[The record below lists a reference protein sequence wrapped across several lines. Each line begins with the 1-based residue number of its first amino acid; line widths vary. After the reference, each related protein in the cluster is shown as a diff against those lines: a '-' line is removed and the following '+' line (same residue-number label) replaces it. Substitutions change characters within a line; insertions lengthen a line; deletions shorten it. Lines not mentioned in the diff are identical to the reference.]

1 MAPTGI
7 DLFCGLGGLSLAM
20 KQAGVT
26 PILGVDVWSEAVSVY
41 KKNFPRA
48 DAAQGDLSAKPFR
61 DALVD
66 RWRGKASLV
75 VGGVPCQSFSSRNI
89 RTRTGSK
96 LPFHFVDLAAR
107 LEPDFVLMEEVPGLA
122 SMLHSPRKTYAQA
135 LVDAFRR
142 RGYSAEYRV
151 LNAADHGVAQSRRR
165 LFMVARRGA
174 HASVFPDVKKSPR
187 IPVSRVISP
196 PYDPITEYAEEVLRT
211 NTVKKMGYKVLDLDR
226 PSPTVSTHYNVPGAW
241 GAVPLGDGK
250 FGTLGTRNALRVQ
263 GFPASWQVTG
273 RRNVDRVLI
282 GNAVPPPMAK
292 RVLSELFSPKKIT
305 TKHEG

>member
-1 MAPTGI
+1 MRGI

-26 PILGVDVWSEAVSVY
+26 PILGVDLWADAVSVY

-48 DAAQGDLSAKPFR
+48 DVAQGDLGVKSFR

-66 RWRGKASLV
+66 EWKGKADLV

-96 LPFHFVDLAAR
+96 LPFHFVDVTTKLDP
-107 LEPDFVLMEEVPGLA
+107 EYILMEEVPGLA
-122 SMLHSPRKTYAQA
+122 SMMHSPKKTYAQA
-135 LVDAFRR
+135 LVDAFKHK
-142 RGYSAEYRV
+142 GYSAEYRV

-165 LFMVARRGA
+165 LFMIARRGK
-174 HASVFPDVKKSPR
+174 HVDVFPDIRKSPR
-187 IPVSRVISP
+187 IPISRVISP
-196 PYDPITEYAEEVLRT
+196 PYDPITEYAAEVLRT
-211 NTVKKMGYKVLDLDR
+211 NTVKKMGYKIIDLDK

-241 GAVPLGDGK
+241 AAVPLGGGE

-263 GFPASWQVTG
+263 GFPASWKLTG
-273 RRNVDRVLI
+273 RRNTDRVLI

-292 RVLSELFSPKKIT
+292 RILSQLFFSKKIN
-305 TKHEG
+305 TK